1 MSGVP
6 CMADLPPGQGTPVIT
21 LGRPL
26 SEAVDHFQN
35 DSALRLLPV
44 LDAGRR
50 PVGAIYERDMRRI
63 LFNPFG
69 HALLRNPSFGG
80 RLDDHVRPCA
90 HVDRAESLDALIDLF
105 AAQGAAC
112 DGLIVTDD
120 GRYAGVLDGA
130 LLLRLT
136 AQRDARVALARTERV
151 ERITRESGAF
161 QGDVATLIADMV
173 AMADQLSA
181 LATQAAQRA
190 SGDGADSAAMAVA
203 AAQTADRLAGIA
215 AGGME
220 LGQIFQAMEGEAR
233 DAGAAM
239 RDAAAHSRAGVAQSE
254 ALRAEA
260 EGIGEVVAL
269 IDTIARATAML
280 ALNASIEAARAGEAG
295 QGFAVVAR
303 EVKSLAQQTRDAAAG
318 IAGRIAHVRATAADV
333 AAGHAQMDGA
343 MIRGGSPVRR
353 LVRRGRPARR
363 VQPRH
368 CRQRGGGRIVQRPY
382 PHRRAGDQRQCR
394 CHRTGCTGD
403 AGGRATTG
411 RGGAPAG
418 SARGRIHRGDPRRL
432 IICTK
437 PLARREKDDRLCVH
451 IKRRGSH
458 ARHVRGH

>member
-1 MSGVP
+1 MFHDPMSMSLSMSDAP
-6 CMADLPPGQGTPVIT
+6 DAADLPLGQGPPVIA

-44 LDAGRR
+44 LDAQDR
-50 PVGAIYERDMRRI
+50 PAGAIYERDMRRI

-90 HVDRAESLDALIDLF
+90 TVDRGASIDALIDLF
-105 AAQGAAC
+105 AAQGTAC
-112 DGLIVTDD
+112 DGLIVTQD

-136 AQRDARVALARTERV
+136 AQRDARVALARSARV
-151 ERITRESGAF
+151 ERITHESGAF
-161 QGDVATLIADMV
+161 QGDVAALIADMV

-190 SGDGADSAAMAVA
+190 AGDGTDSAAMAVA

-215 AGGME
+215 AGGVE
-220 LGQIFQAMEGEAR
+220 LGQIFQAMESEAR

-239 RDAAAHSRAGVAQSE
+239 RDAAAHSRAGVTQSE
-254 ALRAEA
+254 ALRTEA

-280 ALNASIEAARAGEAG
+280 ALNAGIEAARAGEAG

-318 IAGRIAHVRATAADV
+318 IAGRIAHVRATVADV
-333 AAGHAQMDGA
+333 AAGHAQMDVAMTRADRLSAALFDAVARQGA
-343 MIRGGSPVRR
+343 FSRAIADSVAEAGSSSHHIRTGAQAISDNADATALGARAMQSVAQQLAGEAHR
-353 LVRRGRPARR
+353 LEA
-363 VQPRH
+363 
-368 CRQRGGGRIVQRPY
+368 
-382 PHRRAGDQRQCR
+382 RAG
-394 CHRTGCTGD
+394 GFI
-403 AGGRATTG
+403 AAIRA
-411 RGGAPAG
+411 A
-418 SARGRIHRGDPRRL
+418 
-432 IICTK
+432 
-437 PLARREKDDRLCVH
+437 
-451 IKRRGSH
+451 
-458 ARHVRGH
+458 

>member
-1 MSGVP
+1 MFYESMSTSLSMSGVP
-6 CMADLPPGQGTPVIT
+6 CMVDLPPGQGTPVIT

-203 AAQTADRLAGIA
+203 ATQTADRLAGIA
-215 AGGME
+215 AGGVE

-333 AAGHAQMDGA
+333 AAGHAQMDVAMTRAERLSAALFDAVARQGA
-343 MIRGGSPVRR
+343 FSRTIADSVAEAGSSSD
-353 LVRRGRPARR
+353 
-363 VQPRH
+363 H
-368 CRQRGGGRIVQRPY
+368 I
-382 PHRRAGDQRQCR
+382 
-394 CHRTGCTGD
+394 RTGAQAISDNADATALGARAMQAVAQQLAGEAHRLEARTGGFI
-403 AGGRATTG
+403 AAIRA
-411 RGGAPAG
+411 A
-418 SARGRIHRGDPRRL
+418 
-432 IICTK
+432 
-437 PLARREKDDRLCVH
+437 
-451 IKRRGSH
+451 
-458 ARHVRGH
+458 

>member
-1 MSGVP
+1 MFHDPMSMSLSMSDAP
-6 CMADLPPGQGTPVIT
+6 DAADLPLGQGPPVIA

-44 LDAGRR
+44 LDAQGR
-50 PVGAIYERDMRRI
+50 PAGAIYERDMRRI

-90 HVDRAESLDALIDLF
+90 TVNRGASINALIDLF
-105 AAQGAAC
+105 AAQGTAC
-112 DGLIVTDD
+112 DGLIVTQD

-136 AQRDARVALARTERV
+136 ARRDARVALARSARV
-151 ERITRESGAF
+151 ERITHESGAF
-161 QGDVATLIADMV
+161 QGDVAALIADMV
-173 AMADQLSA
+173 AVADQLSA

-190 SGDGADSAAMAVA
+190 AGDGTDSAAMAVA

-215 AGGME
+215 AGGVE
-220 LGQIFQAMEGEAR
+220 LGQIFQAMESEAR

-239 RDAAAHSRAGVAQSE
+239 RDAAAHSRAGVTQSE
-254 ALRAEA
+254 ALRTEA

-280 ALNASIEAARAGEAG
+280 ALNAGIEAARAGEAG

-318 IAGRIAHVRATAADV
+318 
-333 AAGHAQMDGA
+333 HAQMDEAMTRADRLSAALFDAVARQGA
-343 MIRGGSPVRR
+343 FSRAIADSVAEAGSSSHHIRTGAQAISDNADATALGARAMQSVAQQLAGEAHR
-353 LVRRGRPARR
+353 LEA
-363 VQPRH
+363 
-368 CRQRGGGRIVQRPY
+368 
-382 PHRRAGDQRQCR
+382 RAG
-394 CHRTGCTGD
+394 GFI
-403 AGGRATTG
+403 AAIRA
-411 RGGAPAG
+411 A
-418 SARGRIHRGDPRRL
+418 
-432 IICTK
+432 
-437 PLARREKDDRLCVH
+437 
-451 IKRRGSH
+451 
-458 ARHVRGH
+458 